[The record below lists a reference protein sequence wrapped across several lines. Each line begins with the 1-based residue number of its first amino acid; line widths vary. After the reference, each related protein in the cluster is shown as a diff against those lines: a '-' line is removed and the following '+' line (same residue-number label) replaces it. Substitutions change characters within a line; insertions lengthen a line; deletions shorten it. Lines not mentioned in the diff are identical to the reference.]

1 MGKKTIVDEE
11 ILNEYNY
18 YIWEVMFELRAA
30 EGLDNVKME
39 NAFEMLEE
47 MSIIYKEE
55 NQIDKIVVES
65 FITIPGNM
73 FLISKEDIIQGKEI
87 ELASKKLSEYRKDI
101 LQNYKK
107 NICTIVD
114 GNLINE
120 LRENSI
126 GKEGFLTL
134 VDKYNIYDK
143 QKVKTTFE
151 IVEKMIDVY
160 KEQNFID
167 AEVGYIL
174 ISIYEYLCTP
184 NLQKNRKVLDNVS
197 AQFQRYLRKLTE
209 IEE

>member
-1 MGKKTIVDEE
+1 MVKKTIVAEQM
-11 ILNEYNY
+11 LNEYNY

-30 EGLDNVKME
+30 EGLDNVKMQK
-39 NAFEMLEE
+39 AFEILEE
-47 MSIIYKEE
+47 MSIIYKEQ

-87 ELASKKLSEYRKDI
+87 ELVSKKLSEYRKNI

-114 GNLINE
+114 KNLINE
-120 LRENSI
+120 LRESSI

-134 VDKYNIYDK
+134 VDKCNIYEK
-143 QKVKTTFE
+143 QKVKNTFE

-160 KEQNFID
+160 KGKKFID
-167 AEVGYIL
+167 TEVGYIL

-184 NLQKNRKVLDNVS
+184 NLQNSREILNNVS
-197 AQFQRYLRKLTE
+197 SQFQTYLRMLVE
-209 IEE
+209 VDG